1 MFSQLRPV
9 IFELALLLSAAA
21 TLLGL
26 SPRAFG
32 QQSATQSA
40 GLAARYPGDNGI
52 EKDPSVIFAE
62 GFEGKDLPT
71 VEYGKAGGFYDLNG
85 YPKLMHL
92 TDKEAAV
99 GKQCLEL
106 IHPQNVISPQWF
118 HRSFPGQDALYVRFY
133 RRFERDWVWPV
144 LGQHDTLIFA
154 GKYDSPAATDLSLYL
169 DLFGVQQRWNSRNT
183 VVDRVLNRQPAMV
196 LKSSS
201 R

>member
-1 MFSQLRPV
+1 MSSQLRPV
-9 IFELALLLSAAA
+9 IFVLALLLSAAA

-40 GLAARYPGDNGI
+40 GLAACYPGDNGI
-52 EKDPSVIFAE
+52 EKDASVIFAE

-71 VEYGKAGGFYDLNG
+71 VECGKPGGFYDLNG

-99 GKQCLEL
+99 GKQCPEL

-118 HRSFPGQDALYVRFY
+118 HRSFGTPPIAVFSG
-133 RRFERDWVWPV
+133 
-144 LGQHDTLIFA
+144 TA
-154 GKYDSPAATDLSLYL
+154 G
-169 DLFGVQQRWNSRNT
+169 
-183 VVDRVLNRQPAMV
+183 
-196 LKSSS
+196 
-201 R
+201 